1 MKEDRFRA
9 NLANRSTLS
18 HTVSMRRRS
27 ALLVGVLVAVLTPA
41 SARAV
46 GVTTTGTTT
55 TTTTVTP
62 SYAPLSLSSLPPGC
76 VGAGA
81 AALLPPSHPVIAL
94 GTPAGN
100 LGPSA
105 YGSVLSFDSAASAG
119 LTCRAGAGTVW
130 SG

>member
-1 MKEDRFRA
+1 
-9 NLANRSTLS
+9 
-18 HTVSMRRRS
+18 MRRQC
-27 ALLVGVLVAVLTPA
+27 ALLLCVLGAVLAPA
-41 SARAV
+41 SARAG

-55 TTTTVTP
+55 TTTTTTTP
-62 SYAPLSLSSLPPGC
+62 SYAPLALSSLPAGC

-105 YGSVLSFDSAASAG
+105 YPSSGSVLSFDSAASTGSTCTSAEVT
-119 LTCRAGAGTVW
+119 LT
-130 SG
+130 